1 MLLVRLS
8 QRDDRRS
15 GRILGHDHRV
25 VGNLLRLVKDA
36 GDGDGFLDLL
46 VLGRIND
53 RSDVSVR
60 ERVCVDDG
68 FGRRVASFV
77 FHGGTAQTADW
88 KREESE
94 QRQDTESCNADG
106 LSALAGHTT
115 LHTPLFNSLCFLLFG
130 EEGDSNGDEI
140 L

>member
-1 MLLVRLS
+1 MLLVRLP

-46 VLGRIND
+46 LLGCIDD
-53 RSDVSVR
+53 RSDVSAHQ
-60 ERVCVDDG
+60 RVCVDDG

-77 FHGGTAQTADW
+77 FHGGTGQTADW

-94 QRQDTESCNADG
+94 QRQEPNLSTPTDTPT
-106 LSALAGHTT
+106 LAGHI
-115 LHTPLFNSLCFLLFG
+115 
-130 EEGDSNGDEI
+130 EEREV
-140 L
+140 